1 MIACMARIA
10 DHPIRVAR
18 LKAGL
23 SQNKLATLAGI
34 HRSALTAI
42 EDGRTQN
49 PTDKLIDLL
58 ASHLGTSGT
67 LLRQEITEWLD
78 KPLQS
83 SLRPSA
89 QNLMLIPPYTLGQYY
104 KTFQQWRS
112 EIAPTQTAF
121 ASLLRINPAIVRDF
135 ENGTYKSMPDSLA
148 GKMLKTFEPYGF
160 GSDYLVALE
169 NLARG

>member
-1 MIACMARIA
+1 MARIT

-18 LKAGL
+18 LRANL

-42 EDGRTQN
+42 EDGRTQK
-49 PTDKLIDLL
+49 PTDKLVSTL
-58 ASHLGTSGT
+58 ASHLGISAD
-67 LLRQEITEWLD
+67 LLRQEIAEWLD
-78 KPLQS
+78 KPLPN

-121 ASLLRINPAIVRDF
+121 ASLLRINPAIVRDY
-135 ENGTYKSMPDSLA
+135 ENGKYQVMPDSLS
-148 GKMLKTFEPYGF
+148 GKMLKAFEQYGF
-160 GSDYLVALE
+160 SPDYLVALE
-169 NLARG
+169 GLPRGS